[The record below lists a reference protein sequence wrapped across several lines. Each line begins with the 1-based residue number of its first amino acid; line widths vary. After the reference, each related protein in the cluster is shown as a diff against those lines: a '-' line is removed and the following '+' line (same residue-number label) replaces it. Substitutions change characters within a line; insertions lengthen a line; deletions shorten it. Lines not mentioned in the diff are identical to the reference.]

1 MASLRKEQN
10 PCKSTQYLNFVSVPS
25 VDVLNLN
32 IANRGLKSVKD
43 QGNRKKR
50 WKFFEWKT
58 FDIRRKKYVRLK
70 LFNFLI
76 KLKKKQFKKTGS
88 MRKLFIPLGNL
99 KIKSSFENRNRSRVF
114 FASFRLIESVIY
126 LTSG

>member
-76 KLKKKQFKKTGS
+76 KLKKNNL
-88 MRKLFIPLGNL
+88 RKRDQCVNFLFRWEILKLNL
-99 KIKSSFENRNRSRVF
+99 VSKIETVRVF
-114 FASFRLIESVIY
+114 FCVIP
-126 LTSG
+126 LN